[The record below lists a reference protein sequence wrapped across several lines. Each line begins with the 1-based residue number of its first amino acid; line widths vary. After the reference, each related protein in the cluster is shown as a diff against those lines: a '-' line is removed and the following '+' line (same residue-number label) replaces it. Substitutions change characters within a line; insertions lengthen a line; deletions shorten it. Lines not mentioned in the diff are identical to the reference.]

1 MRNMD
6 KRSKKVIKDTVR
18 ERIAHLLEEARS
30 SFRQHPERSER
41 YLKLLWKLV
50 QKYKVRL
57 TREQKLSFCK
67 KCFTLWVP
75 GRNVEISFD
84 QRNSVLEYKC
94 KKCGFRRRL
103 KYK

>member
-1 MRNMD
+1 MD
-6 KRSKKVIKDTVR
+6 KRPKKVIKETVKG
-18 ERIAHLLEEARS
+18 RIKTLLTEARS
-30 SFRQHPERSER
+30 SFKSHPERSER

-50 QKYKVRL
+50 EKYKVRL
-57 TREQKLSFCK
+57 TKEQKLSFCR

-94 KKCGFRRRL
+94 RKCGAKRRL

>member
-1 MRNMD
+1 MD
-6 KRSKKVIKDTVR
+6 KRSKKVIKETVR
-18 ERIAHLLEEARS
+18 ERIEQLLKEARS

-67 KCFTLWVP
+67 KCFALWVP
-75 GRNVEISFD
+75 GRTVEIFFD
-84 QRNSVLEYKC
+84 QRNSVIEYKC
-94 KKCGFRRRL
+94 KKCGFKRRL